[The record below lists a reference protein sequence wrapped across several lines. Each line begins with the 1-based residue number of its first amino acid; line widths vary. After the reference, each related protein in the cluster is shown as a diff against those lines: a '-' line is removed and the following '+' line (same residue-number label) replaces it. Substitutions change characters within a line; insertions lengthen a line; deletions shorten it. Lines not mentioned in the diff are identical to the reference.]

1 MHFTSYGKGRF
12 QVAQT
17 DEASPSGS
25 VKRKQILI
33 VCNAAPMNVFY
44 ELRQMFY
51 NFSDYL
57 RAKEK
62 LPINLHVI
70 APKFQVS
77 LPELAK
83 SIEHYIDDK
92 DIEGVVFA
100 NDLLTQFLA
109 GDTAYQHLNY
119 IIPPDSAK
127 NRALK
132 LPTNPY
138 ENIPVVYTV
147 PSHHWLRTG
156 GDVKSEGAGVNL
168 LGYVLHAIKF
178 LALGY
183 TEVDISYLHDTKRYP
198 VKPTVI
204 RTIEAFDQLIKK
216 LKRAKYVAID
226 SEGRNLNRVRNTV
239 FTLQF
244 CIAPDA
250 QQGQNLFVLPIEHAE
265 TPWSGKELQY
275 IKKRLRSWLTTANRN
290 KYHIYHNAKFDLIQ
304 WINQFDVQWFATPTY
319 DTIAGAFSLDEN
331 TKFLKSLG
339 IKGYSLDMLEMRAG
353 FTRPSELVISKEDR
367 GNMAQFSLEDIAKYG
382 AYDVLT
388 VYHLC
393 LQQIKAAKKRNYQ
406 GWARFVTQ
414 QIGAMIVVFSFM
426 EARGVLVDRAYLE
439 QLASPVGPLADRIK
453 KVIDDLYAT
462 KEVQRANKILLK
474 QRSNVV
480 QGGGLFSDKKDPFI
494 FSINN
499 AESLQVLF
507 FNVLELDPLRERKH
521 GGGSIDKKFQKK
533 YKDTVKHVKLYSMYN
548 ALLKLKSAFAD
559 SILKTLTASE
569 DALAD
574 GRIRNMYWFVT
585 VLTGRSCFVG
595 DTPIYVLDEREKVA
609 IKDIK
614 PGDWVWSYNHELKKP
629 EPKQVIDAW
638 CAGKRET
645 VKLKYTWYKN
655 GRKRIKSVECTPD
668 HKFLLANG
676 VYREAQHLRPD
687 DRLLYLERTN
697 SSDGYRKLHFT
708 NKKKLIGRYE
718 LKEHRYVVNEF
729 DPTMHVHHKDE
740 VRNNNVPSNLQSV
753 THGEHS
759 TIHSRVIN
767 KYSKGEVIACLKKHN
782 SRLTKVC
789 KELCGDYNTL
799 IKLLQHHGI
808 DVQKHVNRSR
818 GVKKIL
824 TEIQLAKGGRL
835 LDAGLKVPEISRRL
849 KISRSSF
856 NTQFFGDFR
865 HSLKN
870 GGRRGSYMLDRART
884 FSRYVDA
891 ADYLG
896 LSIKKTKRLLQ
907 DDNHVVISVTKTKT
921 KKLVYD
927 ITVDGNHNFY
937 ANGVGA
943 KNSATD
949 PNMQQ
954 IPAKGDDAKMIK
966 LQFIATLNKGKIF
979 IKPDFSAHEIRVTGI
994 VSGDKTIKKTFAIAN
1009 EAIRNLR
1016 IAGDNYIEEARLEY
1030 KKNGDIHILNVRF
1043 FYDGKEVDAEHPL
1056 RQDVKITVFQTIYGA
1071 QAPSLGKQINKSTEE
1086 AQALMDKLFAAWP
1099 QAKAYMDDVQKIGS
1113 KNLRVFSP
1121 IQRPRHL
1128 WAYLHPDKF
1137 VHFAM
1142 NRRGPNS
1149 VVQGLASDIGYAA
1162 SYCIQREIYHTFILP
1177 KLKFDGQL
1185 LIMVHDSMTNEVS
1198 LRFAP
1203 VMMYLLE
1210 HGMTTLVQRRME
1222 EVFKFKID
1230 IPFGFDMK
1238 MGLSEGNL
1246 MTWSEMRV
1254 SAAEKNFREMAK
1266 AGTSAHREQL
1276 SDALFNLERI
1286 WSVRRREL
1294 ENDPYEM
1301 RLEGRTDWYRD
1312 KIRGMV

>member
-33 VCNAAPMNVFY
+33 VCNAASMNVYY

-204 RTIEAFDQLIKK
+204 RTIEAFDRLLKK

-507 FNVLELDPLRERKH
+507 FNVLGLDPLRERKH

-574 GRIRNMYWFVT
+574 GRIRNMYWFIT
-585 VLTGRSCFVG
+585 VLTGRSCFTG
-595 DTPIYVLDEREKVA
+595 DTPIYVLDSRGEVPIKHIKV
-609 IKDIK
+609 
-614 PGDWVWSYNHELKKP
+614 GDWVWSYNRKTKRP
-629 EPKQVIDAW
+629 EPKQVLDAW
-638 CAGKRET
+638 CAGKRELVEVT
-645 VKLKYTWYKN
+645 YKWYKD
-655 GRKRIKSVECTPD
+655 RKATIKTLRCTPD

-676 VYREAQHLRPD
+676 EYREAQYLRPD
-687 DRLLYLERTN
+687 DRLMYLERYQREN
-697 SSDGYRKLHFT
+697 GYRTMHFT
-708 NKKKLIGRYE
+708 NKLAIAGRNV
-718 LKEHRYVVNEF
+718 KEHRFVLGTLDN
-729 DPTMHVHHKDE
+729 DVHIHHRDE
-740 VRNNNVPSNLQSV
+740 NPSNNVPDNLQEV
-753 THGEHS
+753 TKAEHRTLHS
-759 TIHSRVIN
+759 TVLNRWTKQQILS
-767 KYSKGEVIACLKKHN
+767 ALKKAN
-782 SRLTKVC
+782 GRLTRLIGV
-789 KELCGDYNTL
+789 LCNDYNTL
-799 IKLLQHHGI
+799 HKLLNYHGI
-808 DVQKHVNRSR
+808 DAQQYINHSR
-818 GVKKIL
+818 GIKVIL
-824 TEIQLAKGGRL
+824 TEEQLAEGGRL
-835 LDAGLKVPEISRRL
+835 LDAGIKVPEISRHL
-849 KISRSSF
+849 AISRSSF
-856 NTQFFGDFR
+856 NTQYFGSFR
-865 HSLKN
+865 HSLKSH
-870 GGRRGSYMLDRART
+870 GRCNRHMLDRARE
-884 FSRYVDA
+884 FSSYRNA

-896 LSIKKTKRLLQ
+896 ISVSKAKKLLQ
-907 DDNHVVISVTKTKT
+907 RDNHSVISVKPLSSKEY
-921 KKLVYD
+921 VYD
-927 ITVDGNHNFY
+927 ITVADNHNFY
-937 ANGVGA
+937 ANGVGV
-943 KNSATD
+943 KNSATE

-966 LQFIATLNKGKIF
+966 LQFIATLSKGKIF

>member
-33 VCNAAPMNVFY
+33 VCNAAPMNVYY

-507 FNVLELDPLRERKH
+507 FNVLGLDPLRERKH

-574 GRIRNMYWFVT
+574 GRIRNMYWFIT
-585 VLTGRSCFVG
+585 VLTGRS
-595 DTPIYVLDEREKVA
+595 
-609 IKDIK
+609 
-614 PGDWVWSYNHELKKP
+614 
-629 EPKQVIDAW
+629 
-638 CAGKRET
+638 
-645 VKLKYTWYKN
+645 
-655 GRKRIKSVECTPD
+655 
-668 HKFLLANG
+668 
-676 VYREAQHLRPD
+676 
-687 DRLLYLERTN
+687 
-697 SSDGYRKLHFT
+697 
-708 NKKKLIGRYE
+708 
-718 LKEHRYVVNEF
+718 
-729 DPTMHVHHKDE
+729 
-740 VRNNNVPSNLQSV
+740 
-753 THGEHS
+753 
-759 TIHSRVIN
+759 
-767 KYSKGEVIACLKKHN
+767 
-782 SRLTKVC
+782 
-789 KELCGDYNTL
+789 
-799 IKLLQHHGI
+799 
-808 DVQKHVNRSR
+808 
-818 GVKKIL
+818 
-824 TEIQLAKGGRL
+824 
-835 LDAGLKVPEISRRL
+835 
-849 KISRSSF
+849 
-856 NTQFFGDFR
+856 
-865 HSLKN
+865 
-870 GGRRGSYMLDRART
+870 
-884 FSRYVDA
+884 
-891 ADYLG
+891 
-896 LSIKKTKRLLQ
+896 
-907 DDNHVVISVTKTKT
+907 
-921 KKLVYD
+921 
-927 ITVDGNHNFY
+927 
-937 ANGVGA
+937 
-943 KNSATD
+943 SATD